1 MAKDIDLTK
10 NVSDE
15 TPDEEV
21 KDAVD
26 EKAEKAEKP
35 AKESK
40 EKNARPSRSS
50 KKKKKGIV
58 KYFKD
63 ARSEFKKVVWPSP
76 KQTTNNTVVVLIM
89 CIIAAIF
96 IFGIDSIFG
105 LLNKLLLGQG

>member
-26 EKAEKAEKP
+26 AKAEKP

>member
-21 KDAVD
+21 KESADA
-26 EKAEKAEKP
+26 KAEKP
-35 AKESK
+35 VKESK
-40 EKNARPSRSS
+40 DKNARPARSS
-50 KKKKKGIV
+50 RKKKKGIV

-76 KQTTNNTVVVLIM
+76 KQTTNNTFVVMVM
-89 CIIAAIF
+89 CILAAIF
-96 IFGIDSIFG
+96 IFGIDSLFG
-105 LLNKLLLGQG
+105 LLNRLLLGQG

>member
-15 TPDEEV
+15 TPDTDV
-21 KDAVD
+21 KP
-26 EKAEKAEKP
+26 EKEAKSDKP
-35 AKESK
+35 AKAK
-40 EKNARPSRSS
+40 DGKQLKRG
-50 KKKKKGIV
+50 KKPKKGIV

-76 KQTTNNTVVVLIM
+76 KQTTNNTIVVLIM
-89 CIIAAIF
+89 CAVSALF
-96 IFGIDSIFG
+96 IFGVDTLFA

>member
-26 EKAEKAEKP
+26 TKVEKS

>member
-21 KDAVD
+21 KESADS
-26 EKAEKAEKP
+26 KADKP

-40 EKNARPSRSS
+40 DKNARPGRSS
-50 KKKKKGIV
+50 KKKKKGIA

-76 KQTTNNTVVVLIM
+76 KQTTNNTIVVLVM
-89 CIIAAIF
+89 CIIAALF
-96 IFGIDSIFG
+96 IFGIDTLFG
-105 LLNKLLLGQG
+105 FIAQLLLGQG

>member
-21 KDAVD
+21 IESADT
-26 EKAEKAEKP
+26 KAEKP

-40 EKNARPSRSS
+40 DKSARPARSS
-50 KKKKKGIV
+50 RKKKKGIV

-76 KQTTNNTVVVLIM
+76 KQTTNNTVVVLVM
-89 CIIAAIF
+89 CILAAIF
-96 IFGIDSIFG
+96 IFGIDSLFG
-105 LLNKLLLGQG
+105 LLNRLLLGQG

>member
-26 EKAEKAEKP
+26 TKAEKS

>member
-15 TPDEEV
+15 TPDDEV
-21 KDAVD
+21 KASKE
-26 EKAEKAEKP
+26 EKAEKSEKP
-35 AKESK
+35 SK
-40 EKNARPSRSS
+40 DKNARPSRSS

-63 ARSEFKKVVWPSP
+63 CKSEFKKVVWPSP
-76 KQTTNNTVVVLIM
+76 KQTTNNTVVVIIM
-89 CIIAAIF
+89 CVLAAAF
-96 IFGIDSIFG
+96 IFGIDSLFG

>member
-15 TPDEEV
+15 TPDTEAKTAKEE
-21 KDAVD
+21 KSD
-26 EKAEKAEKP
+26 KP
-35 AKESK
+35 AKAK
-40 EKNARPSRSS
+40 GDNLKRG
-50 KKKKKGIV
+50 KKPKKGIV

-76 KQTTNNTVVVLIM
+76 KQTTNNTVVVMIM

-96 IFGIDSIFG
+96 IFGIDSLFG

>member
-21 KDAVD
+21 KESAD
-26 EKAEKAEKP
+26 KP

-40 EKNARPSRSS
+40 DKNARPGRSS

-63 ARSEFKKVVWPSP
+63 AKSEFKKVVWPSP

-89 CIIAAIF
+89 CILAAIF
-96 IFGIDSIFG
+96 IFGIDSLFG
-105 LLNKLLLGQG
+105 LLNRLLLGQG

>member
-26 EKAEKAEKP
+26 TKAEKP